1 MREKELKKK
10 QEEAKLLEK
19 ERKKAEQAALLELK
33 KVKPSEMFL
42 KETDKYSLFDDKVD
56 YWIFW
61 HIYLLCSYQLTGPSN
76 P

>member
-1 MREKELKKK
+1 MNSVGKPAAIKFVDKEELLREKELKKK

-56 YWIFW
+56 F
-61 HIYLLCSYQLTGPSN
+61 
-76 P
+76 